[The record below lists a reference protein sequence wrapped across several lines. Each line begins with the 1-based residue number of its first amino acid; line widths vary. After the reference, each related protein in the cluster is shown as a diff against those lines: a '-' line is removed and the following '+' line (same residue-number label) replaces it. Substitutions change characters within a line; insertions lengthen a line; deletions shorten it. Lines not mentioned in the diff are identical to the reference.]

1 MTVARQQIDETLTL
15 LCARFPK
22 AFFLLESQ
30 RKPLAVGIGRVVETI
45 LGDEVRRP
53 VLHRALQYYVGNFRY
68 LCSLKVDAVRIDI
81 DGNEA
86 GRVTEEQAA
95 FALEKL
101 AARKA
106 KQKKPPT
113 PVVTSAS
120 PPTPVVK
127 PPPVRDGL
135 SALREAAARRKNVA
149 A

>member
-1 MTVARQQIDETLTL
+1 MTVARNQIDEVLSI
-15 LCARFPK
+15 LCSRFPN
-22 AFFLLESQ
+22 AFFMHEGK
-30 RKPLAVGIGRVVETI
+30 RKPLAVGIGRVVEAI
-45 LGDEVRRP
+45 LGDEVKGP

-106 KQKKPPT
+106 KQKKPPI

-135 SALREAAARRKNVA
+135 SALREAAARRRNVA